1 MALDR
6 DIKPALPEPRCTTER
21 LYCSG
26 CAAGQRL
33 RDQVESPQG
42 DIQHM
47 SDTSTK
53 TVTDTSAVRIEGLEF
68 VEFAAPDPAQLV
80 SFLEQL
86 GFRACARHRSKD
98 VTLYRQG
105 EINFIV
111 NATPG
116 SFAQSYAQQHGA
128 SICALALRVND
139 ANSAYQTLLARGA
152 WEASTTAG
160 VMELN
165 IPALE
170 CIGGSQI
177 YLIDR
182 YGQDLSIYDIDFKA
196 LPDTEV
202 PAEQLQQVSGL
213 TLSVCAGRSP
223 EWSDFF
229 CQLFGFSAT
238 EPDLVTSPDGVLQL
252 RFQELDGEHRDLA
265 DEGFASIELS
275 TSDLAGTEAHFSA
288 SGLQFRPAGPASTQT
303 GTQPNDCYAVQ
314 HPLFDSSVNFFIG
327 R

>member
-1 MALDR
+1 M
-6 DIKPALPEPRCTTER
+6 P
-21 LYCSG
+21 
-26 CAAGQRL
+26 
-33 RDQVESPQG
+33 
-42 DIQHM
+42 
-47 SDTSTK
+47 DTSTK
-53 TVTDTSAVRIEGLEF
+53 NATDSTAVRIEGLEF

-80 SFLEQL
+80 HLLEQL

-116 SFAQSYAQQHGA
+116 SFAQSYAQQRGA

-139 ANSAYQTLLARGA
+139 VNSAYQTLLARGA

-196 LPDTEV
+196 LPDSKA
-202 PAEQLQQVSGL
+202 PAEILQQVNGL
-213 TLSVCAGRSP
+213 TLSVCAGRSI

-238 EPDLVTSPDGVLQL
+238 VPGLVISPDGALQL
-252 RFQELDGEHRDLA
+252 RFQELEAEHSDLA

-275 TSDLAGTEAHFSA
+275 TQDLAGTEASLSA
-288 SGLQFRPAGPASTQT
+288 SGLQLRPAGPANTQT
-303 GTQPNDCYAVQ
+303 GKQPQDCYAVQ
-314 HPLFDSSVNFFIG
+314 HPLFDSSVQFFIG